1 MQKVDI
7 NLEKRILIF
16 ENMSKLFNRQR
27 EKDHCLLAI
36 RSAHGMRASSQSRA
50 SVHEVAPSCADLFS
64 RVASSLCSSY
74 LNCGKMA
81 RMKTTPKNLVIKKSL
96 RGMEGEMWRERCHG
110 RLRAGPDS
118 NG

>member
-1 MQKVDI
+1 
-7 NLEKRILIF
+7 
-16 ENMSKLFNRQR
+16 
-27 EKDHCLLAI
+27 
-36 RSAHGMRASSQSRA
+36 MR
-50 SVHEVAPSCADLFS
+50 EVAPSRADLFS

-81 RMKTTPKNLVIKKSL
+81 RTKTTPRNLVVRKGL
-96 RGMEGEMWRERCHG
+96 RDVEGEMWRERCHG